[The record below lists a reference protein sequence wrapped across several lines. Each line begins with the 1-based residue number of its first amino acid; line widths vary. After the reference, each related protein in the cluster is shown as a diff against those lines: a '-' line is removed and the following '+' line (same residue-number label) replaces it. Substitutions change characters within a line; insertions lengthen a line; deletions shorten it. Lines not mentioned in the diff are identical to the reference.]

1 MNPAQAKE
9 GGGMEY
15 KPSDLFVG
23 VIDFFG
29 ILVPGAVLVFL
40 HGDQIF
46 DLLGMHRAPDDK
58 IFYWTSFV
66 IVSFLLG
73 HFLTSLGVLLLNW
86 VYGLPIGS
94 LDRYYK
100 EAEPEISL
108 AEPKTRKDAFHR
120 AYAFIRLNCPAGI
133 SEIDRQVAEYKLFR
147 ALTIVFLIDFG
158 FALAANDAR
167 HMVVSAV
174 LVLLSGHRFAS
185 LVSWTQRITFEYYV
199 LLTRANKKVAATT
212 ETTRAPGS

>member
-1 MNPAQAKE
+1 
-9 GGGMEY
+9 MEY

-40 HGDQIF
+40 HGEQIF
-46 DLLGMHRAPDDK
+46 GLLGIHRAPDDK

-86 VYGLPIGS
+86 VYGLAIGS
-94 LDRYYK
+94 VDRYYK

-108 AEPKTRKDAFHR
+108 PAPKHRKDAFHR

-158 FALAANDAR
+158 YAVAAQDPR

-199 LLTRANKKVAATT
+199 LLTEANRKNAETT
-212 ETTRAPGS
+212 ETSQARGS